1 MRSFYQD
8 KLGTTIAKVETA
20 GVFRRVISAP
30 PWLNRRM
37 NCSYNNGIMDCM
49 GTCVSADMP
58 PDGEAALRLAAARL
72 QATGSF
78 IPFIQRQN
86 AWSIHSSVSIH
97 DKFQCFFMSFVQH
110 LCCYRDDLE
119 GQCTEQT
126 VALY

>member
-1 MRSFYQD
+1 M
-8 KLGTTIAKVETA
+8 GKVEQT
-20 GVFRRVISAP
+20 GDVRRVISAP

-72 QATGSF
+72 QATGPF
-78 IPFIQRQN
+78 IPTANPMFFPCPLYNTCVVAGTRQ
-86 AWSIHSSVSIH
+86 
-97 DKFQCFFMSFVQH
+97 
-110 LCCYRDDLE
+110 

-126 VALY
+126 GALN